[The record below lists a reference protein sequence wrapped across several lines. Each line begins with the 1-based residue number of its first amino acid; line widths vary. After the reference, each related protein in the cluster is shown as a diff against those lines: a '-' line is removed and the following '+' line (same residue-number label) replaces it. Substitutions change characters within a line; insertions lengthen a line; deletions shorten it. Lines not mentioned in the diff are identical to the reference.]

1 MDKQEPL
8 RLQKFLSQC
17 GIASRR
23 KAEELIAAG
32 RVTVNGNLATLGDS
46 ADPERDTILVDGA
59 ALPAA
64 GAFVAYSAA
73 SVRGPAMPSAV
84 MPAAVW
90 NA

>member
-1 MDKQEPL
+1 MSE
-8 RLQKFLSQC
+8 RLQKI
-17 GIASRR
+17 IAASGLMARR

-64 GAFVAYSAA
+64 GPA
-73 SVRGPAMPSAV
+73 SVRADPRRSARCFPLAPPRTCPA
-84 MPAAVW
+84 
-90 NA
+90 